1 MYRKLL
7 FIAAIT
13 AAMAS
18 CNNGGNSG
26 QGKDS
31 VDTVTVE
38 TLKRGTFDEPFTAQ
52 GKVKASRYAD
62 LAFENSLPIKAVYVR
77 NGQVVTKGQPIA
89 ELDMFKMNNA
99 IKQARKQ
106 VEQARL
112 NMQDVIISQGYDP
125 DKPQAVP
132 ENIKKLAQVKS
143 GYSLA
148 LSQLEAA
155 THDIGTAVLTSPFSG
170 VVANLTIQAHSISQ
184 AGAIVC
190 RIIATDEM
198 EVEFKVM
205 EGDLSIVK
213 SGSIVNV
220 TPTATKASQYE
231 ARVMDINPMVDENGA
246 VCVRAKLKGDRNLF
260 DGMNVEVSFT
270 RHIEGVTIVPK
281 QAIVVRNGRQV
292 VFTYDNGIA
301 RQHFVSLRHEAKGLC
316 VVETTDKLDADS
328 QLVVSGHETVTD
340 GEKIVRC
347 KK

>member
-1 MYRKLL
+1 
-7 FIAAIT
+7 
-13 AAMAS
+13 
-18 CNNGGNSG
+18 
-26 QGKDS
+26 
-31 VDTVTVE
+31 
-38 TLKRGTFDEPFTAQ
+38 
-52 GKVKASRYAD
+52 
-62 LAFENSLPIKAVYVR
+62 
-77 NGQVVTKGQPIA
+77 
-89 ELDMFKMNNA
+89 
-99 IKQARKQ
+99 
-106 VEQARL
+106 
-112 NMQDVIISQGYDP
+112 
-125 DKPQAVP
+125 
-132 ENIKKLAQVKS
+132 
-143 GYSLA
+143 
-148 LSQLEAA
+148 
-155 THDIGTAVLTSPFSG
+155 
-170 VVANLTIQAHSISQ
+170 
-184 AGAIVC
+184 
-190 RIIATDEM
+190 M

-328 QLVVSGHETVTD
+328 QLVVSGHETVID